1 MKTAAYTQILKRNN
15 LTMADIARIFGSK
28 SEHSFR
34 SSSAF
39 KRRIKGVCEL
49 IQFVEDNIV
58 EKIKS

>member
-1 MKTAAYTQILKRNN
+1 MKASYYSNVLKRNN
-15 LTMADIARIFGSK
+15 LTMADVARIFGSK